1 MGMRGGSESR
11 SMPVPVSVTIRGS
24 DGLVLLGALEVVT
37 APGLLGALEVSGE
50 LGPLTTVDVAG
61 ASGPL
66 VIR

>member
-1 MGMRGGSESR
+1 
-11 SMPVPVSVTIRGS
+11 MPVPVSVTIRGS